1 MIVSLAGTVESELGS
16 AMSSAISGVIDGT
29 QTVQQAFGQMFKNI
43 GKAFIDMATQMI
55 AKWMVM
61 KVLGMIGGGLTG
73 GGSGPGLGLGDA
85 AMFSPM
91 PAFAEGGFVTGPTTA
106 LVGEGGEPEYIIP
119 ASKMGAAMQRYN
131 AGSRGGGVIPGSGES
146 GSGSETGSSSS
157 IDVSYR
163 VTEVNSVR
171 YVDEATFQAGMRQA
185 AEQGAA
191 AGHRKVFGDLRNS
204 RSQRQR
210 VGLGR

>member
-1 MIVSLAGTVESELGS
+1 
-16 AMSSAISGVIDGT
+16 VINGT
-29 QTVQQAFGQMFKNI
+29 QTAQEAFSQMFQNI

-55 AKWMVM
+55 AKALIM
-61 KVLGMIGGGLTG
+61 KALGILAGGA
-73 GGSGPGLGLGDA
+73 GGSGGGIGSVFGSGGAPIFGGGGGNTAGLA
-85 AMFSPM
+85 FSGVSL
-91 PAFAEGGFVTGPTTA
+91 FAEGGFVTGPTPA
-106 LVGEGGEPEYIIP
+106 VVGEGGEAEYVIP

-131 AGSRGGGVIPGSGES
+131 AGSRGSGVIPGSGES
-146 GSGSETGSSSS
+146 GGADETGRTSS

-191 AGHRKVFGDLRNS
+191 AGHRRVFGDLRNS

-210 VGLGR
+210 VGMR